1 MLCNSYQRFAVLF
14 LSLCSI
20 CAFTLDSAS
29 PASGQNSYSLTTLTP
44 SKAPYRETAARG
56 CAPLKISAN
65 SAGQAF
71 SGQEVSADTIVS
83 RVPKVT
89 GRPGLYFVCERKL
102 AMRGKR
108 ISASDWLGKT
118 SKELAYGD
126 RGVEEDRLYSEA
138 KLFERIKGEVD
149 ASGRPLTVFVHGCCV
164 SFSEDLIQAN
174 DIHQALQAEGLNGPL
189 LAYDWATPCFNY
201 AGSLAKLPG
210 CRTGFSAF
218 LDRLVKELGRDKIVI
233 VAHSLGIHAVQD
245 YCQHAYARDPEP
257 QDKVFAAVVLSR
269 PDVDVSSF
277 KQSEEAIKK
286 YSGKLMLLC
295 AANDINLKLSSVLRR
310 AGCNFGDDPKPR
322 QGNHLRLGQ
331 ASVASGLAESFSVY
345 DISPLK
351 LKHLIPY
358 KLIASLLTGETT
370 AFSIER
376 ADCGL
381 LQVKRR

>member
-1 MLCNSYQRFAVLF
+1 MMQ
-14 LSLCSI
+14 
-20 CAFTLDSAS
+20 
-29 PASGQNSYSLTTLTP
+29 
-44 SKAPYRETAARG
+44 
-56 CAPLKISAN
+56 
-65 SAGQAF
+65 AGE
-71 SGQEVSADTIVS
+71 SEEVSADSVVS
-83 RVPKVT
+83 RNSRESKKSKASASA
-89 GRPGLYFVCERKL
+89 RKPGLYFVCERKL

-108 ISASDWLGKT
+108 IAASDWLGKT
-118 SKELAYGD
+118 SKELACGD
-126 RGVEEDRLYSEA
+126 RGENEDKLYSEA
-138 KLFERIKGEVD
+138 KLFERVKAEVD

-164 SFSEDLIQAN
+164 SFSENLIQAN
-174 DIHQALQAEGLNGPL
+174 DIQQALQDEGLNGPL

-218 LDRLVKELGRDKIVI
+218 LDRLVAVVGRDKIVV
-233 VAHSLGIHAVQD
+233 VAHSLGIHAMQD
-245 YCQHAYARDPEP
+245 YCRQAFAREPDP
-257 QDKVFAAVVLSR
+257 QGNVFAAVVLSR

-277 KQSEEAIKK
+277 KHSEEAIKK

-295 AANDINLKLSSVLRR
+295 AANDINLKLSSFIRR
-310 AGCNFGDDPKPR
+310 AGCKFNDDPKPR

-331 ASVASGLAESFSVY
+331 ASVASGLADSFAVY
-345 DISPLK
+345 DVSPLK

-376 ADCGL
+376 ADCGV